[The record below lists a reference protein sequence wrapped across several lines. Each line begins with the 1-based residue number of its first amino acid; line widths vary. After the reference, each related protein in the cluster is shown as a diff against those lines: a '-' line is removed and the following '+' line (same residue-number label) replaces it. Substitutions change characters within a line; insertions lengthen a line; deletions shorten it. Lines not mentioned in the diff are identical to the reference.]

1 MTLPMNAPQPIP
13 VIMVADITGSASLHQ
28 RLTEQEAERAVDR
41 CIKRMTRAI
50 EGYRGTLLQVVGDE
64 LLALFGCA
72 EDACHS
78 AIDMHQ
84 RIADLPPVSG
94 HKLNIRVALHDSDSP
109 AGQAPQP
116 GKIASTM
123 RIAGLA
129 RGDQIL
135 CSAAVVRALPGSAI
149 LETQARPELGD
160 IQEGEAAIPVFQIH
174 WPAQSGSS
182 QGQHSRFGPHS
193 TGRVSERL
201 CVRYRGKAFL
211 IDDRTPVL
219 SLGRDLSCKLLV
231 DNRKVSRLH
240 ARIERRSD
248 GYYLIDTST
257 NGSFLTMQGRQEI
270 LVRKHEALLDGA
282 GTICFGS
289 SANDAAAERVE
300 FEHL

>member
-1 MTLPMNAPQPIP
+1 MNASQPIP

-50 EGYRGTLLQVVGDE
+50 EAYRGTLQQVVGDE
-64 LLALFGCA
+64 LLALFNCA

-84 RIADLPPVSG
+84 RVADLPPVSG
-94 HKLNIRVALHDSDSP
+94 HKLNIRIALHDSDSP
-109 AGQAPQP
+109 AGQPPQP
-116 GKIASTM
+116 AKLASTM

-129 RGDQIL
+129 RADQIL
-135 CSAAVVRALPGSAI
+135 CSAAVVHALPGSAV
-149 LETQARPELGD
+149 LQTLPRPELGD
-160 IQEGEAAIPVFQIH
+160 VHEGETAIPLFQIH
-174 WPAQSGSS
+174 WPAQASSS
-182 QGQHSRFGPHS
+182 QVPHSMFGPLS
-193 TGRVSERL
+193 AGKISERL
-201 CVRYRGKAFL
+201 CLRYRGKAFL
-211 IDDRTPVL
+211 IDEKTPVL
-219 SLGRDLSCKLLV
+219 SLGRDLSCKVLV

-270 LVRKHEALLDGA
+270 LVRKHEALLDGS

-289 SANDAAAERVE
+289 SVNDAAAERVD

>member
-1 MTLPMNAPQPIP
+1 MNALQPIP
-13 VIMVADITGSASLHQ
+13 VIMVADITGSASLYQ

-50 EGYRGTLLQVVGDE
+50 EAYGGKLLQVVGDE
-64 LLALFGCA
+64 LLALFSCA

-94 HKLNIRVALHDSDSP
+94 HKLNIRVALHDSDTS
-109 AGQAPQP
+109 AGQPPQP
-116 GKIASTM
+116 VKLASSM

-135 CSAAVVRALPGSAI
+135 CSAAVIQALPTSAV
-149 LETQARPELGD
+149 LQTLPRPELGD
-160 IQEGEAAIPVFQIH
+160 VQEGEAAIPIFQIQ
-174 WPAQSGSS
+174 WAAPTSKS
-182 QGQHSRFGPHS
+182 QVQHSMFGPHS
-193 TGRVSERL
+193 TGKIPERL
-201 CVRYRGKAFL
+201 RLRYRGKAFL
-211 IDDRTPVL
+211 IDEKTPVL
-219 SLGRDLSCKLLV
+219 NLGRDQSCKVLV

-240 ARIERRSD
+240 ARIERRPD

-257 NGSFLTMQGRQEI
+257 NGSFLTLQGRQEI
-270 LVRKHEALLDGA
+270 LVRKHEALLDGS

>member
-1 MTLPMNAPQPIP
+1 MNASQPIP

-28 RLTEQEAERAVDR
+28 HLTEQEAERAVDR
-41 CIKRMTRAI
+41 CIKRMTRTI
-50 EGYRGTLLQVVGDE
+50 EAYRGTLLQVVGDE
-64 LLALFGCA
+64 LLALFNCA

-84 RIADLPPVSG
+84 RVADLPPVSG

-109 AGQAPQP
+109 AGQPPQSA
-116 GKIASTM
+116 KLASTM

-129 RGDQIL
+129 RADQIL
-135 CSAAVVRALPGSAI
+135 CSAAVVNALPGSAV
-149 LETQARPELGD
+149 LQTLPRPELGD
-160 IQEGEAAIPVFQIH
+160 VHESEAAIPVFQIH
-174 WPAQSGSS
+174 WPAQTSSS
-182 QGQHSRFGPHS
+182 QVQHSMFGPLS
-193 TGRVSERL
+193 AGKISERL
-201 CVRYRGKAFL
+201 CLRYRGKAFL
-211 IDDRTPVL
+211 IDEKTPVL
-219 SLGRDLSCKLLV
+219 SLGRDLSCKVLV

-270 LVRKHEALLDGA
+270 LVRKHEALLDGS

-289 SANDAAAERVE
+289 SANDAAAERVD